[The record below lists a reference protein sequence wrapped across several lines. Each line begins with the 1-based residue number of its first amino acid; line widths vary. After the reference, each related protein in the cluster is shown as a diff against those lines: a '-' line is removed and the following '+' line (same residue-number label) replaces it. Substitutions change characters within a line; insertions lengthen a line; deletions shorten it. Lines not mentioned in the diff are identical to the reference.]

1 MKFLLGL
8 LISLF
13 CIPLS
18 FSNEYV
24 ILSST
29 SPEIKDG
36 QAFTKEEKIKLLK
49 GERLEI
55 MDESGNMFKIK
66 GPYNNKIKHEKI
78 KKKKNS
84 KLVKAIGRLFT
95 KSEDDISSLGATRSI
110 QGKKPPNLWMI
121 STELSGHH
129 CLENFK
135 DVKIWRE
142 ENDKLLNGMIRSK
155 KGAKGKLK
163 WEIGQNEALWP
174 SNVIISDDIPFL
186 LRLEGAS
193 LPLKYTFHQM
203 PKHIKEWQD
212 KIVWMV
218 DKKCL
223 WQARIFLKNIRSE
236 NSKEVKTLFQ

>member
-1 MKFLLGL
+1 MKCFLGL

-36 QAFTKEEKIKLLK
+36 QVFTKEEKIKLLK
-49 GERLEI
+49 GEKLEV
-55 MDESGNMFKIK
+55 MDQSGNMFKIK
-66 GPYNNKIKHEKI
+66 GPYDSKIKHQKI
-78 KKKKNS
+78 EKKKNS
-84 KLVKAIGRLFT
+84 KLVKAIGRLFA

-110 QGKKPPNLWMI
+110 QGKKPPNLWML

-135 DVKIWRE
+135 DVKIWRV
-142 ENDKLLNGMIRSK
+142 ENDKILNGMIRSK

-163 WEIGQNEALWP
+163 WEIGKNEAFWP
-174 SNVIISDDIPFL
+174 SNVIISNDVPFL

-223 WQARIFLKNIRSE
+223 WQARIFLKKIRSE
-236 NSKEVKTLFQ
+236 SSK